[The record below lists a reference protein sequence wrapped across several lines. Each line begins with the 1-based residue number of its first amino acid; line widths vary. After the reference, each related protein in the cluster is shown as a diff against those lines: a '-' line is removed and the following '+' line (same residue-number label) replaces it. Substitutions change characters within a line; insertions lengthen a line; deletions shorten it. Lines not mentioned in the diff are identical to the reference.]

1 MPTEITDE
9 ALVRLSFDNRQFEQN
24 AKTTIK
30 TLEEL
35 NDKMRLDTKS
45 ISDDLK
51 DVEKAVSKV
60 DMTKLS
66 TSFESVSVKFSASAT
81 VIKRVLED
89 ITDTVYAKTVQIGK
103 ALTIDQYMDGF
114 KEYENKMESL
124 QIILANVRSKG
135 LELKDVETVLD
146 ELNTYADNT
155 VYNFAQMTKNI
166 GTFTASGVD
175 LYRSADAIKGIG
187 NLAATAGSSV
197 QQMNNAMYQLSQA
210 LAAGTVKL
218 QDWNSVVNA
227 NMGGTI
233 FQDALKA
240 TAREYGKNVDDII
253 ASTGSFRESLS
264 KGWLDAEVLTT
275 TLKKFTVE
283 GAREYSNEM
292 LLAGKYT
299 EEEAKALMDTAEM
312 MEANA
317 THIRTI
323 TALIDGLK
331 EASGS
336 GWAKTWE
343 ILVGDMSQA
352 ENVLTL
358 IGDKLGKFIEV
369 TANVRNNFLEKV
381 MGKPASWENF
391 ISEVNKAGMSEEKF
405 VSRIE
410 DMIRRTKG
418 EDGLKA
424 LVDEYGGIK
433 EAFDAGAISANVM
446 KRVFNRMGLDAKNTA
461 VSTEDLNAKLDYFN
475 EVVQKVWRGD
485 YGNQDPDQRMKALT
499 AENYDYEQVQE
510 LVNMAEHGRMLTLE
524 DLNRAQLTAIG
535 YTQEE
540 IDTLEALSEQA
551 KTTGTR
557 LDELIYMM
565 GKPSGRELIVDSI
578 KNVLENIS
586 NILKSVKMGWEETF
600 GESTGLMI
608 YKVLESIN
616 DATKAL
622 MLNEGQL
629 EGIKNTF
636 KGLFAIVDI
645 VRIIFVRL
653 ASIADAVF
661 RGIFHEGIK
670 DVFKLTGGLGDF
682 LTKIRDIVKNFD
694 ATLDLTDKVTRA
706 FNALDGAFEHIFS
719 KDLKESGK
727 WIVAGLA
734 EGILNGIIWVKDAIL
749 TVASTLIGAFTGEMR
764 IASPSKVFI
773 AFGGFIVAG
782 LIVGILQKLGLLS
795 NIGIDMSNGIT
806 NGFGLGMTKGAKE
819 IDKQTGAFFKS
830 ILTAATSFFN
840 GISKALEDAGI
851 KTAGQFIKGAFSGFF
866 DGMKDLSI
874 TVPKGLTKLFDTIG
888 AVFNNFLD
896 YIKNLSISDAI
907 MDIFAVAIFKFI
919 KEFSKRLMDQID
931 MLQEPL
937 EKVGE
942 MFEGIA
948 DAFTGIGKTFS
959 GIGKYFKSKAMVEFS
974 LAMAILIGTILT
986 MTLLIQ
992 SGKVSVTALLGMTAL
1007 ITALGGVMVGIMA
1020 LIGALPKDKEY
1031 VSKAFSM
1038 IVLAESLVIMA
1049 RALTKLSKIDADEI
1063 GKSIIALIAC
1073 VGSLGLLMDLLDSK
1087 TAKMSH
1093 TAASVLLL
1101 SIAMQALVGLVA
1113 IASIMSPGMINL
1125 GTRNLSKMALL
1136 FGEFMAMEKIF
1147 AVKTKK
1153 GERNATG
1160 SNILKMTISLGLMLL
1175 FAEKAAELK
1184 SSTISSAIKNMTLLN
1199 IIFVEF
1205 ALIGLLGNYT
1215 RGGTDVGT
1223 VILKMTVSIALLTG
1237 VIYVLGKMN
1246 SSILAKGALVVSMLS
1261 VIFGGIILILSNI
1274 MSDVESVGNVL
1285 IKFAISVGIL
1295 AAVVT
1300 VLGVMPQQYLSK
1312 GLKVVLSLGVML
1324 SAVIAVTKLAQDC
1337 MATVISI
1344 TVLFAILSGI
1354 LVTIGVLCTNKKISD
1369 GMEQGIKLMSA
1380 LAVLISGVIA
1390 ASKFAGSIKIAD
1402 MLKVLLGLGALTFVL
1417 IGVAEAMS
1425 LLNTKAD
1432 IPTITA
1438 ACELTVA
1445 ICAGA
1450 YLITK
1455 ASRLVKTNKLLSV
1468 VPLLI
1473 GMMGVLL
1480 ISMAALTSL
1489 KGVNLSDSLPQ
1500 LLALET
1506 VIVTMCLSARELV
1519 KASKGVNVKS
1529 LLGTGALIGA
1539 MGGVLILAAAA
1550 LNIIRNKDIDAT
1562 NLLPQVLSLSVLMLA
1577 LTACIKIIG
1586 QNNVYISKKKI
1597 AGLGSTFAVLGAVMI
1612 MAADALDIAKDV
1624 KPSSALASATA
1635 ISIMMTA
1642 MIGLAVL
1649 FTKGLRGLTWTNN
1662 MKSAGILLIT
1672 IASLGVLMVG
1682 IAEFFNLIETLNLN
1696 PSYDLKMGGIITAE
1710 LLALSMIA
1718 TVMSKVVSGMTWGN
1732 NMKSIGIVLITITA
1746 LEALMIGIGGV
1757 FKALEAIQLN
1767 PAQDMGVALLV
1778 TAELA
1783 ALTTLALGIYA
1794 VTTALPGSTTDFAA
1808 KLKNLAVVGIAI
1820 LGLEALMIPLAYI
1833 TKLIGSLDINT
1844 SDIAPKITAIVL
1856 TLAALSALAVGISV
1870 LSGIAATNIVGI
1882 AVTAALIGVLAFIMY
1897 KLSELF
1903 IAMKDIDADNMAKQ
1917 LSSITKLMELLG
1929 ILLGAVT
1936 LIGVIVT
1943 GTGGAAALVV
1953 LAGIGTVLGA
1963 IFVSLLGLGA
1973 TLKAFNAL
1981 GLDAEMKQSAEALS
1995 AFANALLPLGQ
2006 LAQTIDASAVAG
2018 IKNIKDMIEELT
2030 KIKFSSLL
2038 DSLFKDVSI
2047 DETISDL
2054 LKMAVGLSMF
2064 SRILQLGG
2072 FDDQLVT
2079 SATIAGDAAFALLG
2093 KTRDGGIVGLWKN
2106 LVLGKLDPNNID
2118 EMNDCLVK
2126 IATGLVWFSQILSL
2140 GKFDDQLV
2148 TSAAKST
2155 EMLQKVVDSMRSGI
2169 FDKIKDFV
2177 FGSVDIESFES
2188 DIVKIAHALVA
2199 FSQALNSNEFDSTS
2213 VTAASLAI
2221 DSINALYDGLPK
2233 TGGKMNLSDV
2243 KAALFGEVDT
2253 EKLKSDLTAMGEG
2266 MTALFTS
2273 LGSVPIE
2280 GEDFREKI
2288 TATCDIIKALAD
2300 AQDTIGNTGGLLGD
2314 IIGNNDIDD
2323 FASRLAETGEGIVGL
2338 TNVLTGQHTSENS
2351 AELAHYANSKPF
2363 EMDKQLILDFA
2374 DCIKAIAKASAAIGN
2389 EGGALAALIGDNLID
2404 VWGQRLPVFG
2414 QGFRD
2419 FYDTLPS
2426 TIDVKLV
2433 KDACTAAQAIANID
2447 LPTVGGIVSW
2457 FVDKMD
2463 IGDFGTALGVFGEG
2477 LAKFINILSTV
2488 NTDLLPQIT
2497 EFVRN
2502 LNDLFEAINDFTS
2515 SDAFKAL
2522 QKAIGDGTNGKLPK
2536 FIKNFGNF
2544 IQTFSDSIENV
2555 AVERVNAASEAME
2568 HMFAAM
2574 KDYTAFADFDGDKMT
2589 TVLDT
2594 MASES
2599 VDKFCTTFEDSK
2611 AQVDTSITKF
2621 TNNVTTAI
2629 DGQALAYI
2637 TSGRGIVDDICG
2649 GMTDSVANNKL
2660 LNAMNSISIQIEAAT
2675 KATEM
2680 VDKLT
2685 SSGENIIRGIV
2696 NGMESTTSKG
2706 LLADAFS
2713 KIQNGGSE
2721 IVGNTTS
2728 GKGLGGLANAM
2739 SGSNYSGMNTAEIAN
2754 ALSAKNFNVD
2764 ATAVIDD
2771 DAATLMGDSVA
2782 DSLSPKFDDITAS
2795 IEGLDTGLNIGTLNV
2810 NETSPVVTDVIKRFQ
2825 NAR

>member
-218 QDWNSVVNA
+218 ADWNSVVNA

-253 ASTGSFRESLS
+253 ASTGSFRDSLS

-299 EEEAKALMDTAEM
+299 EDEAKALMETAEM

-343 ILVGDMSQA
+343 ILVGDMNQA
-352 ENVLTL
+352 ENVLTM
-358 IGDKLGKFIEV
+358 IGDKLSKFIEV

-391 ISEVNKAGMSEEKF
+391 INEVNKAGMSEEKF

-424 LVDEYGGIK
+424 LIDEYGGIK

-499 AENYDYEQVQE
+499 AANYDYEQVQE
-510 LVNMAEHGRMLTLE
+510 LVNIAENGRLLTLE
-524 DLNRAQLTAIG
+524 DLDRAQLTAIG

-682 LTKIRDIVKNFD
+682 LTKIRDIIKNFD
-694 ATLDLTDKVTRA
+694 TTLDLTNKVTRA
-706 FNALDGAFEHIFS
+706 FDALDSAFEHIFS

-727 WIVAGLA
+727 WIVEGLA
-734 EGILNGIIWVKDAIL
+734 EGILNGIIWVKDAIITLAGTL
-749 TVASTLIGAFTGEMR
+749 TGVFASEME
-764 IASPSKVFI
+764 IHSPSKVFI

-782 LIVGILQKLGLLS
+782 LIIGILQKMGMLS
-795 NIGIDMSNGIT
+795 NIGADMSNGIID
-806 NGFGLGMTKGAKE
+806 GFGLGVSDSQKA
-819 IDKQTGAFFKS
+819 IDKNVGIFFKYL
-830 ILTAATSFFN
+830 LTST
-840 GISKALEDAGI
+840 KA
-851 KTAGQFIKGAFSGFF
+851 AFSGFSKSLNKLGEAIS
-866 DGMKDLSI
+866 DGLSDGI
-874 TVPKGLTKLFDTIG
+874 TRLSETLSEPVSNLISTFGTL
-888 AVFNNFLD
+888 FNNVLNF
-896 YIKNLSISDAI
+896 IKNLNISDAI
-907 MDIFAVAIFKFI
+907 MDIFAIAIFKFV
-919 KEFSKRLMDQID
+919 KDFSTRLMDQID
-931 MLQEPL
+931 MLQGPL

-948 DAFTGIGKTFS
+948 EVFVGMGKTFS
-959 GIGKYFKSKAMVEFS
+959 DIGKYFKSKAMVEFA
-974 LAMAILIGTILT
+974 LAIAILVGTILT
-986 MTLLIQ
+986 MTLLVQ
-992 SGKVSVTALLGMTAL
+992 SGKVSVVALLGMTAL
-1007 ITALGGVMVGIMA
+1007 LTALAGVMVGLMA
-1020 LIGALPKDKEY
+1020 LIGLLPKDKQY
-1031 VSKAFSM
+1031 VSKVFSM
-1038 IVLAESLVIMA
+1038 ILLAESLVIMA

-1073 VGSLGLLMDLLDSK
+1073 VGSLGLLMDLLG
-1087 TAKMSH
+1087 AKEAKISH
-1093 TAASVLLL
+1093 TATSVLLL
-1101 SIAMQALVGLVA
+1101 SIAMQALAGLVA
-1113 IASIMSPGMINL
+1113 IASMMPPAMINL

-1147 AVKTKK
+1147 AVKTKN
-1153 GERNATG
+1153 GEKNTTG
-1160 SNILKMTISLGLMLL
+1160 NNILKMTISLGLMLL
-1175 FAEKAAELK
+1175 FVKKAAELE
-1184 SSTISSAIKNMTLLN
+1184 SSTIANAIKNMTLIN

-1205 ALIGLLGNYT
+1205 ALIGAIGNYT
-1215 RGGTDVGT
+1215 SSGTDVGS

-1237 VIYVLGKMN
+1237 VIYILGKMN
-1246 SSILAKGALVVSMLS
+1246 PSILSKGMLVVSMLS
-1261 VIFGGIILILSNI
+1261 VIFGGIILVLSNI
-1274 MSDVESVGNVL
+1274 MSDVSSVGNVL
-1285 IKFAISVGIL
+1285 IKFAISIGIL

-1300 VLGVMPQQYLSK
+1300 VLGIIPQQYLSN
-1312 GLKVVLSLGVML
+1312 GLKVVLSLGVMIAAL
-1324 SAVIAVTKLAQDC
+1324 VAVTHLAQDC
-1337 MATVISI
+1337 MSTIISI
-1344 TVLFAILSGI
+1344 TALISILS
-1354 LVTIGVLCTNKKISD
+1354 VTLIAIGLLCMNERIRN
-1369 GMEQGIKLMSA
+1369 GMNEGIKLMGA
-1380 LAVLISGVIA
+1380 LSVLISGIIA
-1390 ASKFAGSIKIAD
+1390 ASKFAGEIKIKD
-1402 MLKVLLGLGALTFVL
+1402 MLKIALGLGVLSFVL

-1425 LLNTKAD
+1425 ILNTKAD
-1432 IPTITA
+1432 IPTVTA

-1473 GMMGVLL
+1473 AMMGILL
-1480 ISMAALTSL
+1480 ISIAALSTL
-1489 KGVNLSDSLPQ
+1489 KGVDLSDSLPQ

-1506 VIVTMCLSARELV
+1506 VIITMCLSARELV

-1539 MGGVLILAAAA
+1539 MGGVLILAALA
-1550 LNIIRNKDIDAT
+1550 LNIIRDKDIDAT
-1562 NLLPQVLSLSVLMLA
+1562 NLLPQVLALSLLMLA
-1577 LTACIKIIG
+1577 LTSCIKIIG
-1586 QNNVYISKKKI
+1586 SNNVYISKKKI
-1597 AGLGSTFAVLGAVMI
+1597 AGLSATFAVLGAVMI

-1624 KPSSALASATA
+1624 KPSSALSSAAA

-1649 FTKGLRGLTWTNN
+1649 FTKGIHGLTWTNN
-1662 MKSAGILLIT
+1662 MKSTGILLIT

-1682 IAEFFNLIETLNLN
+1682 IAEFFNLVETLNLN
-1696 PSYDLKMGGIITAE
+1696 PSYDLKMGGVITAE
-1710 LLALSMIA
+1710 LLALSTIA
-1718 TVMSKVVSGMTWGN
+1718 TVMSKVVNGMTWGN
-1732 NMKSIGIVLITITA
+1732 NMKSIGIVLITITS

-1757 FKALEAIQLN
+1757 FKALEAMQLN
-1767 PAQDMGVALLV
+1767 PAQDMGVALLI

-1783 ALTTLALGIYA
+1783 VLTTLALGIYA
-1794 VTTALPGSTTDFAA
+1794 VTTALPGLGTDFIA

-1844 SDIAPKITAIVL
+1844 SDTIPKITMVVL

-1882 AVTAALIGVLAFIMY
+1882 AVTAALIGVLALIMY

-1917 LSSITKLMELLG
+1917 LTSIAKLMGLL
-1929 ILLGAVT
+1929 AVVLVAVG
-1936 LIGVIVT
+1936 LIGLIVT
-1943 GTGGAAALVV
+1943 GTGGAAALFV
-1953 LAGIGTVLGA
+1953 LVGIATVLGA

-1995 AFANALLPLGQ
+1995 AFANALLLLGQ
-2006 LAQTIDASAVAG
+2006 LAQTIDTSAVAG

-2030 KIKFSSLL
+2030 KIKFSSLIG
-2038 DSLFKDVSI
+2038 SLFSDVSI
-2047 DETISDL
+2047 DETVSDL
-2054 LKMAVGLSMF
+2054 VKMALGLSMF
-2064 SRILQLGG
+2064 SRILKLGG

-2079 SATIAGDAAFALLG
+2079 SATIAGEAAFALLG

-2126 IATGLVWFSQILSL
+2126 IAVGLVRFSQILSL

-2169 FDKIKDFV
+2169 FDKLKDFV

-2199 FSQALNSNEFDSTS
+2199 FSQALNSNEFDATS
-2213 VTAASLAI
+2213 VTAASMAI
-2221 DSINALYDGLPK
+2221 DAIGALYDGLPK
-2233 TGGKMNLSDV
+2233 TGGKLNLSEL
-2243 KAALFGEVDT
+2243 KSALFGDVDVD
-2253 EKLKSDLTAMGEG
+2253 KLKKDLTAMGEG

-2273 LGSVPIE
+2273 LNSVPIE
-2280 GEDFREKI
+2280 GEDFGAKI
-2288 TATCDIIKALAD
+2288 TATCDIIKALAE
-2300 AQDTIGNTGGLLGD
+2300 AQDTIGNSGGVLGD
-2314 IIGNNDIDD
+2314 ILGNNDIND
-2323 FASRLAETGEGIVGL
+2323 FASRLAETGEGIVAL

-2363 EMDKQLILDFA
+2363 EMNKQLILDFA
-2374 DCIKAIAKASAAIGN
+2374 DCINAIAKAAAGIGN
-2389 EGGALAALIGDNLID
+2389 EGGALGALLGDNLID
-2404 VWGQRLPVFG
+2404 VWGQRLPAFG

-2426 TIDVKLV
+2426 TIDTKLV
-2433 KDACTAAQAIANID
+2433 KDACEAAQAIANID

-2555 AVERVNAASEAME
+2555 AVDRVNAASEAMA

-2574 KDYTAFADFDGDKMT
+2574 KDYTAFTDFDGKQMT

-2594 MASES
+2594 MSSES
-2599 VDKFCTTFEDSK
+2599 VDKFCTAFEDSK
-2611 AQVDTSITKF
+2611 EQVDASVTTF
-2621 TNNVTTAI
+2621 TNNVTSAI
-2629 DGQALAYI
+2629 DGNGLAFF
-2637 TSGRGIVDDICG
+2637 TSGRGIVNDICG

-2660 LNAMNSISIQIEAAT
+2660 LNAMSSISTQIEAAT
-2675 KATEM
+2675 KATEVM
-2680 VDKLT
+2680 DKLT

-2696 NGMESTTSKG
+2696 NGMESSTSKG
-2706 LLADAFS
+2706 LLSDAFS

-2728 GKGLGGLANAM
+2728 GKGLSGLANAM

-2771 DAATLMGDSVA
+2771 DAASLMGDSVA

-2810 NETSPVVTDVIKRFQ
+2810 NETSPVVSDVIKRFQ